1 MRFIQKR
8 ARDEIS
14 IGEMIVTS
22 GLGGIYP
29 PGINIGRVN
38 IIKYQENEISMEV
51 ELDASIDFS
60 RLEYVFVIDAA
71 AASASEAPNG

>member
-1 MRFIQKR
+1 MRFIQKQ

-14 IGEMIVTS
+14 IGEMVVTS

-38 IIKYQENEISMEV
+38 IINYQENESSMEV
-51 ELDASIDFS
+51 ELGAAIEFS
-60 RLEYVFVIDAA
+60 RLEYVFVIG
-71 AASASEAPNG
+71 EPNG